1 MALRELPEELAKLRT
16 RFESEEEGARFFWNP
31 QTGEGSADALGFPP
45 KHAAIL
51 KERFSYPYR
60 VLSGTFEAVVAAWTG
75 DTVAENVLTVY
86 LREFCEADV
95 RPDWN
100 LMKMVGAIHALRVR
114 SSSDEA
120 DEEPVPVCRSK
131 SQFAFAE
138 ARKGTPHASA
148 GQGDV
153 PAPQQMKEWM
163 LGEQA
168 QVLLGQEVVISGYPP
183 GGKETLH
190 HAGKLVGLGNKVFG
204 LVRSSCYNNV
214 AEGCVPHEGG
224 DELVA
229 LPVAGWRYTRI
240 VALSLHQTEQARQK
254 MGHQAEAAEKEASSI
269 RSSAEAALAQRDAE
283 IARLRQANRQQ
294 EEDAR
299 LQSGINSSMEV
310 QMRELQAEVDR
321 LKVSQSSSH
330 THTHTAPTYTRVKTD
345 VADDGLWHDAVA
357 ENGPLPPRTN
367 PQPTD
372 ELDMWVKDPVVAE
385 TVEEWA
391 DRIRNDSAGLI
402 LELNQYFVSGLKHG
416 PGGAALQLTFQ
427 WMRMWILAAEWTPSW
442 KGTPHRVLGNML
454 LRELHIQYAFASE
467 RVPRKDITRATAQST
482 PGHEVARYVQTRPP
496 PKSHKGGKG
505 GAAAHGQKTGPPG
518 NGKAGKGKQ

>member
-1 MALRELPEELAKLRT
+1 MALRELPEELAKLRA
-16 RFESEEEGARFFWNP
+16 RFESEKGRFFWNP
-31 QTGEGSADALGFPP
+31 QTNELSAAALGFPP
-45 KHAAIL
+45 KHAAVL
-51 KERFSYPYR
+51 NERFSYPYQKLR
-60 VLSGTFEAVVAAWTG
+60 DTFEAVVAAWTG
-75 DTVAENVLTVY
+75 DTVAEDVLTVF

-95 RPDWN
+95 RVEWSP
-100 LMKMVGAIHALRVR
+100 MKTVGAIHALRVR
-114 SSSDEA
+114 SSPGESDPA
-120 DEEPVPVCRSK
+120 DEEPVPVERSR

-148 GQGDV
+148 GQGSV
-153 PAPQQMKEWM
+153 PAPQQMKDWM

-168 QVLLGQEVVISGYPP
+168 QVLVGQEVVISGYPP
-183 GGKETLH
+183 GGKELLH
-190 HAGKLVGLGNKVFG
+190 HAGKLVGLGHKVFG

-214 AEGCVPHEGG
+214 AEGCVPHDGG

-269 RSSAEAALAQRDAE
+269 RSSAETALAQRDAE

-321 LKVSQSSSH
+321 LKVSQSTSH
-330 THTHTAPTYTRVKTD
+330 THTHAAPTYTRVKTD

-357 ENGPLPPRTN
+357 ENGKNDGGN
-367 PQPTD
+367 PQTTD

-416 PGGAALQLTFQ
+416 PGGGGPAVVVSVDAYVDTGCGVD
-427 WMRMWILAAEWTPSW
+427 AVVE
-442 KGTPHRVLGNML
+442 
-454 LRELHIQYAFASE
+454 
-467 RVPRKDITRATAQST
+467 
-482 PGHEVARYVQTRPP
+482 GHPP
-496 PKSHKGGKG
+496 PRPRQHASSGVAHTIRFRV
-505 GAAAHGQKTGPPG
+505 GACPSQGHHPCHRTVDSGT
-518 NGKAGKGKQ
+518 